1 MLIHQ
6 NFVKNTDFVTLKS
19 DFFRLNFDKLE
30 TTLVDLSQIS
40 NAIKNNVAKNTGFVE
55 LIKKDNAI

>member
-1 MLIHQ
+1 MLDI
-6 NFVKNTDFVTLKS
+6 
-19 DFFRLNFDKLE
+19 DKLE

-40 NAIKNNVAKNTGFVE
+40 NAIKNNVAKNNGFVE

>member
-1 MLIHQ
+1 MLDI
-6 NFVKNTDFVTLKS
+6 
-19 DFFRLNFDKLE
+19 DKLE

-40 NAIKNNVAKNTGFVE
+40 NAIKNNVAKNTDFVE